1 MNTPDISDHYPN
13 LPYLNGFMS
22 YGQIHRLA
30 GELQTVYCPDDNS
43 KVKSLLQSNGTGR
56 VLFIDGQ
63 ASNKVAL
70 LGDVL
75 ATKAI
80 KNNWLGIIVNGC
92 VRDVEILR
100 ELPLCIFALGA
111 CPKKSSKE
119 DRGEVGVPLKIQGI
133 NINNGYWVYGDLN
146 GILIS
151 KNELSL

>member
-1 MNTPDISDHYPN
+1 
-13 LPYLNGFMS
+13 
-22 YGQIHRLA
+22 LA

-43 KVKSLLQSNGTGR
+43 KVKSLLQSNGTGK

-70 LGDVL
+70 LGDIL

-119 DRGEVGVPLKIQGI
+119 DRGEVGISLKIQGI

>member
-13 LPYLNGFMS
+13 LPYLNGFIS

-43 KVKSLLQSNGTGR
+43 KVKSLLQSNGTGK

-70 LGDVL
+70 LGDIL

-100 ELPLCIFALGA
+100 ELTLCIFAL
-111 CPKKSSKE
+111 
-119 DRGEVGVPLKIQGI
+119 
-133 NINNGYWVYGDLN
+133 
-146 GILIS
+146 
-151 KNELSL
+151 